1 MAEKKYLNDIGM
13 ALSDLRK
20 NYGEDIFSTGKKK
33 ALASA
38 IKSDFQN
45 KEGLKYLLLFLSAND
60 VFLFLYENK
69 KLLAYKNTL
78 NSCTELV
85 FNNIETE
92 TVLKE
97 LKLIDSNGKRFDYKS
112 KKQRKIAAGF
122 FSLIFL
128 LVIAGVILLNPKLY
142 KNEGEQYIKGGS
154 FYLAE
159 HKYKV
164 SGFYMGEAEVTFS
177 EYYSLSSSSQG
188 SNFLYFYPVTNVTWY
203 DAIEY
208 CNKLSEEYGLQK
220 VYEINSDGSVSYDIS
235 KSGYRLP
242 TKAEWYY
249 AATCANTKSFSTK
262 FSGYDSQNSS
272 SSIYDYVWYL
282 ENSNE
287 VTLPVKRKLPNKN
300 GLYDM
305 SGNVSEWCN
314 DYYWDWLKN
323 NKFKKKN
330 PTGPENG
337 TYKSVCGGFYGNSA
351 EKIRILQSQDYARPE
366 NKEVYIGFRVC
377 RTCKRRIF

>member
-1 MAEKKYLNDIGM
+1 MADKKYLNDIGM

-20 NYGEDIFSTGKKK
+20 KFGEDIFSGGRKKE
-33 ALASA
+33 LASA
-38 IKSDFQN
+38 IKSDLQ
-45 KEGLKYLLLFLSAND
+45 KEEDLKYLLLFLAAND

-69 KLLAYKNTL
+69 KLLAYKNVV
-78 NSCTELV
+78 NACAEFSIS
-85 FNNIETE
+85 NTE
-92 TVLKE
+92 TSKVLHE
-97 LKLIDSNGKRFDYKS
+97 LKLIDEKGRRFDYKS
-112 KKQRKIAAGF
+112 QKQKRLAAGC
-122 FSLIFL
+122 FSLVFL
-128 LVIAGVILLNPKLY
+128 LGIARVILSNPNFH
-142 KNEGEQYIKGGS
+142 KNDGEQYIKGGS
-154 FYLAE
+154 FYLSE
-159 HKYKV
+159 HNYKV

-220 VYEINSDGSVSYDIS
+220 VYEINSDGYVSYDIS

-323 NKFKKKN
+323 NDFKKKN

-351 EKIRILQSQDYARPE
+351 EKIKILQSQDYAKPE
-366 NKEVYIGFRVC
+366 SKEVYIGFRVC